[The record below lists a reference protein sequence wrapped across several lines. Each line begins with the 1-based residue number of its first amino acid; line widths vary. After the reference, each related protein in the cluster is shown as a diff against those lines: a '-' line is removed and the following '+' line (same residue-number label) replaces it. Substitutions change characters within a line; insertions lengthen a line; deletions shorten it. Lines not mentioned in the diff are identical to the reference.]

1 MLTQRALVALNLSKG
16 AETRSTNVDTRSN
29 DADTSSINADI
40 KSTSAGPQGTLKLIQ
55 RALSNAGRFRCKKV
69 VCLLFWCLLMMVELT
84 HWLIWSSWIC
94 VAHGQKNRPT
104 KTFNSEIRKH
114 ALDYICQKCVWH
126 NSENEYLLILVS
138 LTMVLFYLTFD
149 NIIWK
154 E

>member
-69 VCLLFWCLLMMVELT
+69 VCLLF
-84 HWLIWSSWIC
+84 
-94 VAHGQKNRPT
+94 
-104 KTFNSEIRKH
+104 
-114 ALDYICQKCVWH
+114 
-126 NSENEYLLILVS
+126 
-138 LTMVLFYLTFD
+138 
-149 NIIWK
+149 
-154 E
+154 